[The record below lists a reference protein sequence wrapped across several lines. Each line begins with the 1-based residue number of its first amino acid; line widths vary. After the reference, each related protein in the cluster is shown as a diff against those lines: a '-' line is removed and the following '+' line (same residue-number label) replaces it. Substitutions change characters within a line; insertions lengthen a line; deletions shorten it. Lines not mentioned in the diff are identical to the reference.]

1 MSAIAKSNGF
11 ASRDA
16 VAGSGLQLVTE
27 TKFMQQY
34 RTASAAHGGGSVIAV
49 KNAAGQ
55 IEIFTT
61 GTDGSVWNF
70 YPDPASSTGFRS
82 IRTGLTVSTGK
93 PIAAG
98 LNAMGFLVVFAVKGL
113 TLNYAIESPQAGPAR
128 WGSVQEARLTPPSDA
143 TTIDRVLC
151 YNIGRALYVGVL
163 FQTVYGNARYWPLYC
178 AIWGAVPTTCLCRSS
193 AGIGHRRAHNPA
205 AAGSLQPR
213 YHGHLSA
220 DRQHQGMLY

>member
-113 TLNYAIESPQAGPAR
+113 TLNYAIESPQAGP
-128 WGSVQEARLTPPSDA
+128 
-143 TTIDRVLC
+143 
-151 YNIGRALYVGVL
+151 
-163 FQTVYGNARYWPLYC
+163 
-178 AIWGAVPTTCLCRSS
+178 CR
-193 AGIGHRRAHNPA
+193 
-205 AAGSLQPR
+205 
-213 YHGHLSA
+213 
-220 DRQHQGMLY
+220 